1 LALDV
6 ASEPQALQLVGRLSS
21 PPGLVKVGSQLF
33 TAAGPSIVR
42 ALVRRGERVFL
53 DLKFHDIPHIVAEAC
68 AEAARFGVSLLTVHT
83 SGGRQM
89 LEAARAAL
97 EKHGGRR
104 RPGLLGVTL
113 LTSLNQAESRGIGF
127 SGAVRE
133 NVMHLAELA
142 KRCGCDG
149 VVAAPRDVPFI
160 RKACGRDFVI
170 VTPGIVLPGRKK
182 PSDQARTA
190 TAAEAV
196 RAGADYVVVGRTILE
211 ARSPQQALDTL
222 AASIARVLD

>member
-6 ASEPQALQLVGRLSS
+6 ASQPQALQLIGRLSS

-33 TAAGPSIVR
+33 TAAGPQVVR

-68 AEAARFGVSLLTVHT
+68 AEAARLRVSLLTVHA
-83 SGGRQM
+83 SGGSRM

-97 EKHGGRR
+97 EKHGGCG

-113 LTSLNQAESRGIGF
+113 LTSLSRAESRRIGF
-127 SGAVRE
+127 SGAVRK
-133 NVMHLAELA
+133 NVIHLAELA
-142 KRCGCDG
+142 RGCGCDG
-149 VVAAPRDVPFI
+149 VVAAPGDVPFI
-160 RKACGRDFVI
+160 RKACGPDFLI

-196 RAGADYVVVGRTILE
+196 RAGANYVVVGRIILE
-211 ARSPQQALDTL
+211 ARSPQRALDAL
-222 AASIARVLD
+222 AASIARVLR